1 MKFFYILISILLCFC
16 IVWGTNVTMAL
27 GILSSKVTSIFSK
40 LDFVSGLAG
49 TLSDRVLPPV
59 FLSEGSLGKINFDGN
74 DVDISL
80 HILNNMIPS
89 YWNSNGDDF
98 KVTMKVFPNVFDI
111 TAKFEESFL
120 GNYLDGLGIK
130 IQAEITSK
138 EFSYTYNYFI
148 VYGYITGLGPSKEK
162 RTTIYYLVTDDSYM
176 RFIFNT
182 NYGTL
187 DQYIMTDDPLKKI
200 IALPNIRIDYPQYK
214 KNEGVMVESTDKLV
228 NQWYDTILT
237 YLKNHNQGG

>member
-1 MKFFYILISILLCFC
+1 MKFFYIFVSLLLCFC

-27 GILSSKVTSIFSK
+27 GMISSKVTSIFNK

-59 FLSEGSLGKINFDGN
+59 FLSEGSLGKINFNGN
-74 DVDISL
+74 DIDISL

-111 TAKFEESFL
+111 TAKFQESFL
-120 GNYLDGLGIK
+120 GNYLDGYGVRL
-130 IQAEITSK
+130 QAEIESE

-148 VYGYITGLGPSKEK
+148 IYGSIKGLGAWKTKDPA
-162 RTTIYYLVTDDSYM
+162 IYYLVTDDSYM

-182 NYGTL
+182 KYGTL
-187 DQYIMTDDPLKKI
+187 NQYIMVEDPLKKI
-200 IALPNIRIDYPQYK
+200 IALPNERIDYPQYK
-214 KNEGVMVESTDKLV
+214 KNEGVMVESTEKLV
-228 NQWYDTILT
+228 NQFYDIILT
-237 YLKNHNQGG
+237 YLKNQNQGG